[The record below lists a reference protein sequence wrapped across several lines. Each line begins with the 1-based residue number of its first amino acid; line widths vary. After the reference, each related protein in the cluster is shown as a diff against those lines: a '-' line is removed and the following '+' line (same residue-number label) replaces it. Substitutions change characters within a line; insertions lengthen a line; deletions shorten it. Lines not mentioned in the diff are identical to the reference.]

1 MARAQSKRP
10 TQPLTA
16 ADLEQAY
23 QRAVEYLNKGGYG
36 NAGKLLRQIEA
47 AQVGYKDAAAL
58 IRICDEGKRAQTFV
72 QWSAVSFTIIV
83 FCIVWFVW
91 RQTDFWTL
99 VICGIALIVGIGL
112 AQQIYARFLAPR
124 PEQNQ

>member
-1 MARAQSKRP
+1 MAR
-10 TQPLTA
+10 TQDNRQNQPITA
-16 ADLEQAY
+16 ADLERVY

-36 NAGKLLRQIEA
+36 YAGKLFRQIEA
-47 AQVGYKDAAAL
+47 VQPGYMDAAAL

-72 QWSAVSFTIIV
+72 QWSAASFTLIV
-83 FCIVWFVW
+83 FIILWIVW

-99 VICGIALIVGIGL
+99 VICGIALVVGIGL

-124 PEQNQ
+124 PGQNQ